1 MTAVVAR
8 FGWCQQIITPSSH
21 PHTQKHALPSC
32 CARPP
37 SHRAALP
44 SEFLYALRHH
54 VVVHRFRSARA
65 SQRHHPRRT
74 THAMAVH
81 VGSRR
86 HLRAL
91 GGGGPAEQGRV
102 DPVEPPQGM
111 PSPPWSLPAAA
122 VGAGWLPCCQM
133 RILVPYT
140 SACCGQALNALCD
153 ALIAELNTVTSE
165 FDKDPSVGAMVL
177 TGSDRAFAG
186 APPYAGVD
194 AAHSAPDLKCAVC
207 SWR

>member
-1 MTAVVAR
+1 
-8 FGWCQQIITPSSH
+8 
-21 PHTQKHALPSC
+21 
-32 CARPP
+32 
-37 SHRAALP
+37 
-44 SEFLYALRHH
+44 
-54 VVVHRFRSARA
+54 
-65 SQRHHPRRT
+65 
-74 THAMAVH
+74 
-81 VGSRR
+81 
-86 HLRAL
+86 
-91 GGGGPAEQGRV
+91 
-102 DPVEPPQGM
+102 M
-111 PSPPWSLPAAA
+111 PSLPWSLPAAA
-122 VGAGWLPCCQM
+122 VGAGWLPCEQM